1 MVISLILGN
10 PFFLSYFLW
19 RFKCCSQEH
28 ITMTLARTW
37 TLTSDLVS
45 YQSSWFW
52 PVGYHIFYSLLIDRF
67 FQYFQVVSKLHV
79 SETTIDSLNQQ
90 LVELS
95 RSESLTRAK
104 EQHESVTNAMKKK
117 HEEQTLTLKQKLD
130 EAILSRDCK
139 VKKDNNVLHFL
150 LFMEFDRHSI

>member
-1 MVISLILGN
+1 M
-10 PFFLSYFLW
+10 
-19 RFKCCSQEH
+19 
-28 ITMTLARTW
+28 
-37 TLTSDLVS
+37 
-45 YQSSWFW
+45 
-52 PVGYHIFYSLLIDRF
+52 
-67 FQYFQVVSKLHV
+67 VSKLHV

-139 VKKDNNVLHFL
+139 VKKDNNVLHFFVVYGVRQTFHL
-150 LFMEFDRHSI
+150 RHKLVEIMFSPVNIIICYVFSMKKLIS

>member
-1 MVISLILGN
+1 M
-10 PFFLSYFLW
+10 
-19 RFKCCSQEH
+19 
-28 ITMTLARTW
+28 
-37 TLTSDLVS
+37 
-45 YQSSWFW
+45 
-52 PVGYHIFYSLLIDRF
+52 
-67 FQYFQVVSKLHV
+67 VSKLHV

-150 LFMEFDRHSI
+150 LLMEFDRHSI